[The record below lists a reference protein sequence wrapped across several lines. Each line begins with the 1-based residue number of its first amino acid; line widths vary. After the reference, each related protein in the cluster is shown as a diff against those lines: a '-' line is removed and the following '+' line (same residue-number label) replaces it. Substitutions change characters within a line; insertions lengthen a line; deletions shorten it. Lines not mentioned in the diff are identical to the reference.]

1 MMRRSFRVL
10 VLLLTVV
17 VTAGVVWRATVNEQ
31 ARGRMRLAAQQNDA
45 AAADAIFELTDLR
58 SSLHAYVAP
67 GQGLDFWSK
76 RARAQIDS
84 LNTRLRAVE
93 PAATAAG
100 HPLGT
105 ARSSL
110 DGLATAEARARRAV
124 ADGLPLVAGDI
135 LFTEAR
141 DLIDAAAR
149 DLSDARQL
157 MARAESA
164 REVGTANAQSLL
176 AGALIAVWIFALI
189 VLVPVPVVPP
199 DREELRR
206 GGPVAGP
213 APPEPAAVASVR
225 PETTNVPA
233 DEPVLSPPGAAPASS
248 VPVPEAPP
256 GASFLPLLERAAA
269 LCTDIGRV
277 SDASELRPLL
287 AQAATLL
294 GARGVVVWLLAPDGQ
309 HLTPAI
315 AHGYDEQILGRMG
328 SIPIEDHNLTAT
340 AFRTGR
346 PAHAAR
352 DGGTPGAVA
361 VPMLSATG
369 ACGVLAAEVSDGTDV
384 GQAEAMASLLA
395 AQLASLFPTSES
407 VSLSPSHAG
416 R

>member
-1 MMRRSFRVL
+1 MMRRPFRVL

-45 AAADAIFELTDLR
+45 AAADAIFELADLR
-58 SSLHAYVAP
+58 SSLHAYLAP

-84 LNTRLRAVE
+84 LNARLRAVE

-100 HPLGT
+100 HPLST
-105 ARSSL
+105 ALSSL
-110 DGLATAEARARRAV
+110 DGLATAEARARRAA

-135 LFTEAR
+135 VFTEAR

-164 REVGTANAQSLL
+164 REAGTANAQSLL

-189 VLVPVPVVPP
+189 VLVPVPAVVPQ

-206 GGPVAGP
+206 GGPAAGP
-213 APPEPAAVASVR
+213 APPEPAALASVR
-225 PETTNVPA
+225 PEPTDVPP
-233 DEPVLSPPGAAPASS
+233 DEPALPPAAAPASS
-248 VPVPEAPP
+248 APGPEPPPEAP
-256 GASFLPLLERAAA
+256 FRPLLERAAA

-309 HLTPAI
+309 HLTPAM
-315 AHGYDEQILGRMG
+315 AHGYDEQLLGRMG
-328 SIPIEDHNLTAT
+328 PIPIDDHNLTAT

-346 PAHAAR
+346 PAHAAA
-352 DGGTPGAVA
+352 DVGTPGAVA

-384 GQAEAMASLLA
+384 AQAEAMASLLA
-395 AQLASLFPTSES
+395 AQLASLFPVPES
-407 VSLSPSHAG
+407 VPLSSHAG